1 MLSIRWGIVEYFGLP
16 ETVAFLILGLRKWIA
31 VGAVLLVFGRVGLGW
46 VWRTLDGGCV
56 AGGAGGDCCK

>member
-1 MLSIRWGIVEYFGLP
+1 MPSIRWRIVEYFGLP

-46 VWRTLDGGCV
+46 IWRILDGG
-56 AGGAGGDCCK
+56 